1 VPPVVVVVVG
11 DAFVQEA
18 GARAPA
24 VVVVDRNERDVEVD
38 GCSIDVDDGS
48 AVEVVGSDG
57 PVVDVT
63 VLAVPS
69 PAESFTPLPP
79 WAHDPRTANARPAS
93 PARHA
98 EPSINAILTECRPQR
113 TRQTGE
119 CPEQTQTSRRA
130 ARPTAGPGPQ
140 PAFVYRNRA
149 ENERR
154 NLPPGRL
161 APTGVRLPGYS
172 GKRTPVRGG
181 RPGTVLAC
189 LTAGLTR

>member
-79 WAHDPRTANARPAS
+79 WAHDPRTASARPAT

-113 TRQTGE
+113 TRQTRE
-119 CPEQTQTSRRA
+119 CPGETQTSRRA
-130 ARPTAGPGPQ
+130 ARPTAGPGPNRRSSTGIERKTNAGTCHRDAWPQ
-140 PAFVYRNRA
+140 PAFAYRDTA

-154 NLPPGRL
+154 FEAG
-161 APTGVRLPGYS
+161 APEPFWRASP
-172 GKRTPVRGG
+172 RG
-181 RPGTVLAC
+181 
-189 LTAGLTR
+189 